1 MSSKSNID
9 HFNRV
14 VLVTLDKL
22 YDAFPVPTEL
32 KVAEISEAATPDS
45 VPAEPTFNDLEST
58 FEAIKFLAKEDF
70 IHFSDHFL
78 DGTTFLQVQLTL
90 KGLTVLG
97 YAPDSLEKKVTLIS
111 QVKSALKFGAKGS
124 ANEATK
130 QVISSLFA
138 AAITAAP
145 TAVAA
150 LTR

>member
-14 VLVTLDKL
+14 VLVALDKL

-32 KVAEISEAATPDS
+32 KVAEISEAATPGS
-45 VPAEPTFNDLEST
+45 VPAEPTFNDLKSA
-58 FEAIKFLAKEDF
+58 FETIKFLAKEDF
-70 IHFSDHFL
+70 IHFSDHCL

-111 QVKSALKFGAKGS
+111 KVKLALKSGAKAS
-124 ANEATK
+124 ANEAAK
-130 QVISSLFA
+130 QVISSLFT

-145 TAVAA
+145 TAVAV